1 MGTSCAAGS
10 ASGRARPRPR
20 PSLITD
26 SPPSHTRPHAPKS
39 TLFSTRALP
48 PTPPLIYLFYSLIYT
63 STSLRRASHKH
74 RRGHQSINNTQTLD
88 KLLRPASSTSCIAS
102 LRRGLAPAHWTFP
115 CSLSHLSH
123 TTTRLQSPWLPSLV
137 NPLLPLM
144 GLVFRPSQVSRTG
157 RMVCGGSMDVIPV
170 SLSNN
175 LSSSSYC
182 WKAQGRTDR
191 HRRL

>member
-1 MGTSCAAGS
+1 MGTSCAAG
-10 ASGRARPRPR
+10 SGRARPRPR

-48 PTPPLIYLFYSLIYT
+48 PSPPLIYLFYSLIYT
-63 STSLRRASHKH
+63 LTSLRRASHKH

-102 LRRGLAPAHWTFP
+102 LRRGLAPAHWTLLTQSP
-115 CSLSHLSH
+115 IH

-144 GLVFRPSQVSRTG
+144 GLVFRTSQVSRTG